1 MLLNEAKI
9 EMKSEKTRL
18 AIFDTFKTKKQQITG
33 EAIRQRAIIHHLSN
47 STNSASKTR
56 TAISQSI
63 AEENNILWKNIYSGI
78 FRDLD
83 EILIPLGIV
92 EEEGRLPLK
101 RGPKALQQNGM
112 PFYHLTK
119 KGMIVSLSIDK
130 ISDRKK
136 ILKEIVNQAED
147 ENEKQAFEIMEKLV
161 KIAPHF
167 GFSVFERYV
176 KAYCESKIDDLLPF
190 TIQNVSK
197 SAADSAQ
204 LQMELLEGFSKLSK
218 SDRDQTIDFLKKID

>member
-1 MLLNEAKI
+1 MLLNEAKC
-9 EMKSEKTRL
+9 EMKLEKTRL
-18 AIFDTFKTKKQQITG
+18 AIFDTFKTKRQTITG
-33 EAIRQRAIIHHLSN
+33 EASRQRAIIHHLSN
-47 STNSASKTR
+47 ATNSASKTR

-63 AEENNILWKNIYSGI
+63 AEENKILWKNIYSGI

-83 EILIPLGIV
+83 EILLPLGIV

-119 KGMIVSLSIDK
+119 KGLIVALAIDSI
-130 ISDRKK
+130 SERKR
-136 ILKEIVNQAED
+136 ILKGIVNKAND
-147 ENEKQAFEIMEKLV
+147 DEKQAFEIMEKLV

-167 GFSVFERYV
+167 AFSLFERYV
-176 KAYCESKIDDLLPF
+176 KAYCEDKLDDIVPF
-190 TIQNVSK
+190 TVENVSK
-197 SAADSAQ
+197 SADNSSQ

>member
-1 MLLNEAKI
+1 M
-9 EMKSEKTRL
+9 
-18 AIFDTFKTKKQQITG
+18 AIFDTFKTKRQTITG
-33 EAIRQRAIIHHLSN
+33 EASRQRAIIHHLSN
-47 STNSASKTR
+47 ATNSASKTR
-56 TAISQSI
+56 TAISQNI
-63 AEENNILWKNIYSGI
+63 AEENKILWKNIYSGI

-119 KGMIVSLSIDK
+119 KGLIVALAIDSI
-130 ISDRKK
+130 SERKK
-136 ILKEIVNQAED
+136 ILKQITNEVID
-147 ENEKQAFEIMEKLV
+147 EEKQAFDIMEKLV

-176 KAYCESKIDDLLPF
+176 KAYCEDKLDDIVPF
-190 TIQNVSK
+190 TVENVSK
-197 SAADSAQ
+197 SADHSSQ

>member
-1 MLLNEAKI
+1 
-9 EMKSEKTRL
+9 MKSEKIRL
-18 AIFDTFKTKKQQITG
+18 AIFDTYKTKKQQITG

-63 AEENNILWKNIYSGI
+63 AEENKILWKNIYSGI

-83 EILIPLGIV
+83 EVLIPLGIV
-92 EEEGRLPLK
+92 AEEGRLPLK

-119 KGMIVSLSIDK
+119 KGMIVSLAIDK

-136 ILKEIVNQAED
+136 ILKGIVNQAAD
-147 ENEKQAFEIMEKLV
+147 DNEKQAFEIMEKLV

-176 KAYCESKIDDLLPF
+176 KAYCESNIDDLLPF
-190 TIQNVSK
+190 TVENVSK
-197 SAADSAQ
+197 SADNSAQ

-218 SDRDQTIDFLKKID
+218 ADRDQTIDFLKKID

>member
-1 MLLNEAKI
+1 MLQIEAKRA
-9 EMKSEKTRL
+9 MKAEKTRL
-18 AIFDTFKTKKQQITG
+18 AIFDTFKTKRQTITG
-33 EAIRQRAIIHHLSN
+33 EASRQRAIIHHLSN
-47 STNSASKTR
+47 ATNSASKTR

-63 AEENNILWKNIYSGI
+63 AEENKILWKNIYSGI

-112 PFYHLTK
+112 PFYHMTK
-119 KGMIVSLSIDK
+119 KGLIVALAIDSI
-130 ISDRKK
+130 SERKR
-136 ILKEIVNQAED
+136 ILKGIVNEAND
-147 ENEKQAFEIMEKLV
+147 DEKQAFEIMEKLV

-167 GFSVFERYV
+167 AFSVFERYV
-176 KAYCESKIDDLLPF
+176 KAYCENKLNDIVPF
-190 TIQNVSK
+190 TVENVSK
-197 SAADSAQ
+197 SADNSAQ

>member
-1 MLLNEAKI
+1 MLHNEAKI
-9 EMKSEKTRL
+9 EMKSEKIRL
-18 AIFDTFKTKKQQITG
+18 AIFDTFKTKRQQITG
-33 EAIRQRAIIHHLSN
+33 EASRQRAIIHHLSN

-63 AEENNILWKNIYSGI
+63 AEDNKILWKNIYSGI

-119 KGMIVSLSIDK
+119 KGMIVALAIDSI
-130 ISDRKK
+130 SERRR
-136 ILKEIVNQAED
+136 ILKGIVNQAND
-147 ENEKQAFEIMEKLV
+147 EEKPAFEIMEKLV

-176 KAYCESKIDDLLPF
+176 KAYCESKLDDIVPF
-190 TIQNVSK
+190 TVENVSK
-197 SAADSAQ
+197 SADSSAQ
-204 LQMELLEGFSKLSK
+204 IQMELLEGFSKLSK
-218 SDRDQTIDFLKKID
+218 TDRDQTIDFLKKID

>member
-1 MLLNEAKI
+1 MLQIEAKRA
-9 EMKSEKTRL
+9 MKAEKTRL
-18 AIFDTFKTKKQQITG
+18 AIFDTFKTKRQTITG
-33 EAIRQRAIIHHLSN
+33 EASRQRAIIHHLSN
-47 STNSASKTR
+47 ATNSASKTR

-63 AEENNILWKNIYSGI
+63 AEENKILWKNIYSGI

-119 KGMIVSLSIDK
+119 KGLIVALAIDSI
-130 ISDRKK
+130 SERKR
-136 ILKEIVNQAED
+136 ILKGIVNEAND
-147 ENEKQAFEIMEKLV
+147 DEKQAFEIMEKLV

-167 GFSVFERYV
+167 AFSVFERYV
-176 KAYCESKIDDLLPF
+176 KAYCENKLNDIVPF
-190 TIQNVSK
+190 TVENVSK
-197 SAADSAQ
+197 SADNSAQ

>member
-1 MLLNEAKI
+1 
-9 EMKSEKTRL
+9 MKSEKTRL
-18 AIFDTFKTKKQQITG
+18 AIFDTFKTKRQQITG
-33 EAIRQRAIIHHLSN
+33 EASRQRAIIHHLSN

-63 AEENNILWKNIYSGI
+63 GVDNKILWKNIYSGI

-119 KGMIVSLSIDK
+119 KGMIVALAIDSI
-130 ISDRKK
+130 SERRR
-136 ILKEIVNQAED
+136 ILKGIVNQAND
-147 ENEKQAFEIMEKLV
+147 EEKPAFEIMEKLV
-161 KIAPHF
+161 KIAPQF

-176 KAYCESKIDDLLPF
+176 KAYCESKLDDIVPF
-190 TIQNVSK
+190 TVENVSK
-197 SAADSAQ
+197 SADNSAQ
-204 LQMELLEGFSKLSK
+204 IQMELLEGFSKLSK
-218 SDRDQTIDFLKKID
+218 TDRDQTIDFLKKID

>member
-1 MLLNEAKI
+1 
-9 EMKSEKTRL
+9 MKSEKTRL
-18 AIFDTFKTKKQQITG
+18 AIFDTFKTKRQQITG
-33 EAIRQRAIIHHLSN
+33 EASRQRAIIHHLSN

-63 AEENNILWKNIYSGI
+63 GVDNKILWKNIYSGI

-119 KGMIVSLSIDK
+119 KGMIVALAIDSI
-130 ISDRKK
+130 SERRR
-136 ILKEIVNQAED
+136 ILKGIVNQAND
-147 ENEKQAFEIMEKLV
+147 EEKPAFEIMEKLV

-176 KAYCESKIDDLLPF
+176 KAYCESKLDDIVPF
-190 TIQNVSK
+190 TVENVSK
-197 SAADSAQ
+197 SADSSAQ
-204 LQMELLEGFSKLSK
+204 IQMELLEGFSKLSK
-218 SDRDQTIDFLKKID
+218 IDRDQTIDFLKKID

>member
-1 MLLNEAKI
+1 
-9 EMKSEKTRL
+9 MKSRL
-18 AIFDTFKTKKQQITG
+18 AIFDTFKTKSQQITG
-33 EAIRQRAIIHHLSN
+33 EASRQRSIIQHLSN

-63 AEENNILWKNIYSGI
+63 AEKNKILWKNIYSGI

-119 KGMIVSLSIDK
+119 KGMIVSLAIDN
-130 ISDRKK
+130 ISERKR
-136 ILKEIVNQAED
+136 ILKEIIDQAD
-147 ENEKQAFEIMEKLV
+147 VDEKQAFQIMEKLI

-176 KAYCESKIDDLLPF
+176 KAYCEDMLDDLLPF
-190 TIQNVSK
+190 TVENLSK
-197 SAADSAQ
+197 SMDNSTR
-204 LQMELLEGFSKLSK
+204 LQIELLEGFSKLSK